1 MDPKQK
7 DHKKTLSGN
16 SAGITTPKLYHMS
29 SDLAQSRKG
38 LRIAVAIMVLSMLAN
53 MIMFIRID
61 QLQTKIAEMNS
72 TGTSDT
78 EQVLDTN
85 EQTIPTFA
93 PIDKLPY
100 ETMPICSTTSTFKS
114 WMDYRKITSTSS
126 RQWKLQQTAT
136 TDEYGFRLVD
146 GYYTVAMAKMYGPV
160 GTKYILSFSGGQSM
174 DVIIGD
180 VKANTDC
187 SHSDGSMLEMIIDST
202 RMPYNVKRSGNYN
215 SMISG
220 TITEIR
226 KVTQ

>member
-1 MDPKQK
+1 MKLK
-7 DHKKTLSGN
+7 SMGHKKNTAAN
-16 SAGITTPKLYHMS
+16 CVRIPTPKVYHKS
-29 SDLAQSRKG
+29 PDLAQARRE
-38 LRIAVAIMVLSMLAN
+38 LQITVVILILSILAN

-61 QLQTKIAEMNS
+61 QLQTKITEINNTSA
-72 TGTSDT
+72 SDT

-85 EQTIPTFA
+85 EQTIPTA
-93 PIDKLPY
+93 PAINKLPY
-100 ETMPICSTTSTFKS
+100 ETMSICSTTSTFKS
-114 WMDYRKITSTSS
+114 WMDYRMITSTSS
-126 RQWKLQQTAT
+126 RQWKLQQTAI

-187 SHSDGSMLEMIIDST
+187 SHSDGSMLEIIIDST

-215 SMISG
+215 SMITG

-226 KVTQ
+226 KVN